1 MFSFCAICGYFHLH
15 TCVEPIHE
23 RRGKESPPFFLLK
36 KKNRTAVPPTQKR
49 PPKKVKKKEKAL
61 FGLLFSPWVA
71 SEKNIYYY
79 ENLTS
84 S

>member
-1 MFSFCAICGYFHLH
+1 MFSFCAICGYFHLY

-61 FGLLFSPWVA
+61 FGLFFSPWVA
-71 SEKNIYYY
+71 SENIYYY

>member
-1 MFSFCAICGYFHLH
+1 
-15 TCVEPIHE
+15 
-23 RRGKESPPFFLLK
+23 
-36 KKNRTAVPPTQKR
+36 
-49 PPKKVKKKEKAL
+49 VKKKEKAL